1 MGKRT
6 LAAGFTMI
14 ELLVVLAI
22 IALLLTIAA
31 PRYFNGIGTT
41 KNDVLRENLYSMRQS
56 LDQFYSD
63 NGHYP
68 KQLSD
73 LVTNHYLRQIP
84 VDPITQSNL
93 SWVVVPPTDPSQGGV
108 FDVKSS
114 APGTAPDGT
123 YYQNW

>member
-1 MGKRT
+1 MKPTARQS
-6 LAAGFTMI
+6 GFTMI

-31 PRYFNGIGTT
+31 PRYFGGIDTA
-41 KNDVLRENLYSMRQS
+41 KQDVLREDLYTMRQS

-68 KQLSD
+68 AQLAD
-73 LVTNHYLRQIP
+73 LVTYHYLRQIP
-84 VDPITQSNL
+84 VDPITQS
-93 SWVVVPPTDPSQGGV
+93 SQGWVVVAPADPSMGNV